1 LIFKNSKLFANELD
15 QNDPLKPYRDQFYYP
30 KDENGEEVLYLCG
43 NSLGL
48 QPKSVR
54 SFVEMEL
61 NVWEKDGVLGQH
73 GRWEKFHEKLM
84 ENSARLVGAIPSEVV
99 VMNALTVNIN
109 LLLISFYQPTINRHK
124 IMIEKG
130 AFPSDQYAV
139 ESHLHLHGFDP
150 KDSLIELT
158 PRTGETTLR
167 TEDIVDTINDLGE
180 ELATIIMGGVNYYT
194 GQAFDMETI
203 TKAGKSVGAFVGFDL
218 AHAAGNIH
226 LNLHEWNVDFAAWC
240 TYKYLCAGPGAPSG
254 IFVNDKHHH
263 WTGPRLVGWW
273 GQNKQTRFDMGPEFD
288 PIQTAEGWQ
297 ISNAPVL
304 GMAPLLAS
312 MKIYDDVGM
321 IAICDKSE
329 KMTGYMEFLLKENL
343 PEINIITPNHP
354 NQRGCQ
360 LSLVIPGGKA
370 IFESISQKGVVCD
383 WREPD
388 VIRVAPHPL
397 YNQYSEVYNF
407 VQIILHTILG

>member
-1 LIFKNSKLFANELD
+1 MIFKNSKLFANELD

-288 PIQTAEGWQ
+288 PIQTVEGWQ

-343 PEINIITPNHP
+343 PEINIITPNDP

-370 IFESISQKGVVCD
+370 IFESITQKGVVCD

>member
-1 LIFKNSKLFANELD
+1 MIFKNSKLFANELD
-15 QNDPLKPYRDQFYYP
+15 QNDPLKSYRDQFYYP

-84 ENSARLVGAIPSEVV
+84 ANSARLVGAIPSEVV

-109 LLLISFYQPTINRHK
+109 LLLISFYQPTKNRHK
-124 IMIEKG
+124 IIIEKG

-273 GQNKQTRFDMGPEFD
+273 GQNKQTRFDMGSDFD
-288 PIQTAEGWQ
+288 PIQTVEGWQ

-343 PEINIITPNHP
+343 PEINIITPNGL

-370 IFESISQKGVVCD
+370 IFESITQKGVVCD

>member
-1 LIFKNSKLFANELD
+1 MIFKNSKLFANELD

-109 LLLISFYQPTINRHK
+109 LLLISFYQPTRNRHK

-218 AHAAGNIH
+218 AHASGNIH

-254 IFVNDKHHH
+254 IFVNEKHHH

-288 PIQTAEGWQ
+288 PIQTVEGWQ

-343 PEINIITPNHP
+343 PEINIITPNDP
-354 NQRGCQ
+354 IQRGCQ

>member
-15 QNDPLKPYRDQFYYP
+15 QNDPLKSFRDQFYYP
-30 KDENGEEVLYLCG
+30 KDKNGEEVLYLCG

-54 SFVEMEL
+54 PLVEMEL

-84 ENSARLVGAIPSEVV
+84 ANSARLVGAIPSEVV
-99 VMNALTVNIN
+99 VMNALTVNIH
-109 LLLISFYQPTINRHK
+109 LLLISFYQPTKNRHK
-124 IMIEKG
+124 IIIEKG

-139 ESHLHLHGFDP
+139 ESHFHLHGYDP

-167 TEDIVDTINDLGE
+167 TDDIVNTINDVGE

-218 AHAAGNIH
+218 AHAAGNID
-226 LNLHEWNVDFAAWC
+226 LNLHDWNVDFAAWC

-254 IFVNDKHHH
+254 IFVNKKHHH

-273 GQNKQTRFDMGPEFD
+273 GQNKQTRFDMGPDFD
-288 PIQTAEGWQ
+288 PIKTVEGWQ

-312 MKIYDDVGM
+312 MQIYDDVGM
-321 IAICDKSE
+321 IAICDKS
-329 KMTGYMEFLLKENL
+329 KIMTGYMEFLLKENL
-343 PEINIITPNHP
+343 PEINIITPNDP

-383 WREPD
+383 WREPN

>member
-1 LIFKNSKLFANELD
+1 MIFKNSKLFANELD
-15 QNDPLKPYRDQFYYP
+15 QNDPLKSFRDQFYYP
-30 KDENGEEVLYLCG
+30 KDKNGEEVLYLCG

-54 SFVEMEL
+54 PLVEMEL

-84 ENSARLVGAIPSEVV
+84 ANSARLVGAIPSEVV

-109 LLLISFYQPTINRHK
+109 LLLISFYQPTKNRHK
-124 IMIEKG
+124 IIIEKG

-139 ESHLHLHGFDP
+139 ESHFHLHRYDP

-167 TEDIVDTINDLGE
+167 TDDIVNTINDVGE

-218 AHAAGNIH
+218 AHAAGNID
-226 LNLHEWNVDFAAWC
+226 LNLHDWNVDFAAWC

-254 IFVNDKHHH
+254 IFVNKKHHH

-273 GQNKQTRFDMGPEFD
+273 GQNKQTRFDMGPDFD
-288 PIQTAEGWQ
+288 PIKTVEGWQ

-312 MKIYDDVGM
+312 MQIYDDVGM
-321 IAICDKSE
+321 IAICDKS
-329 KMTGYMEFLLKENL
+329 KIMTGYMEFLLKENL
-343 PEINIITPNHP
+343 PEINIITPNDP

-383 WREPD
+383 WREPN

>member
-1 LIFKNSKLFANELD
+1 
-15 QNDPLKPYRDQFYYP
+15 
-30 KDENGEEVLYLCG
+30 
-43 NSLGL
+43 
-48 QPKSVR
+48 
-54 SFVEMEL
+54 
-61 NVWEKDGVLGQH
+61 
-73 GRWEKFHEKLM
+73 
-84 ENSARLVGAIPSEVV
+84 
-99 VMNALTVNIN
+99 
-109 LLLISFYQPTINRHK
+109 
-124 IMIEKG
+124 
-130 AFPSDQYAV
+130 V
-139 ESHLHLHGFDP
+139 ESHFHLHGFDP

-167 TEDIVDTINDLGE
+167 TDDIVNTINDVGE

-218 AHAAGNIH
+218 AHAAGNID
-226 LNLHEWNVDFAAWC
+226 LNLHDWNVDFAAWC

-254 IFVNDKHHH
+254 IFVNKKHHH

-273 GQNKQTRFDMGPEFD
+273 GQNKQTRFDMGPDFD
-288 PIQTAEGWQ
+288 PIKTVEGWQ

-312 MKIYDDVGM
+312 MQIYDDVGM
-321 IAICDKSE
+321 IAICDKS
-329 KMTGYMEFLLKENL
+329 KIMTGYMEFLLKENL
-343 PEINIITPNHP
+343 PEINIITPNDP

-383 WREPD
+383 WREPN

>member
-1 LIFKNSKLFANELD
+1 MIFKNSKLFANELD

-84 ENSARLVGAIPSEVV
+84 ANSARLVGANPFEVV

-167 TEDIVDTINDLGE
+167 TEDIVDTIIDLGE

-343 PEINIITPNHP
+343 PGINIITPNGH

-370 IFESISQKGVVCD
+370 IFESITQKGVVCD